1 MNQSDYEFLSAFLL
15 KTSGLSLGEG
25 KAYLLESRLVPIANS
40 MGMSGLEELVSALRG
55 FPPPELKTSVIEA
68 MTTNET
74 LFFRDK
80 KPFDDLIERM
90 LPEMLPLKQATRRLR
105 IWCAACSSG
114 QEPYSIL
121 MALKE
126 SFPEILANWNLEIVA
141 TDLNDQIIAK
151 AKAGVYS
158 QFEVQ
163 RGLSIQQ
170 LMKNFTKVDE
180 GWQIKEDLRNVVTWK
195 QLNLLDPFQHL
206 GKFDII
212 FCRNVLIYFETE
224 TKKAI
229 LDRISMLTEPHGYLV
244 LGGAESVLGICD
256 SFRRAE
262 GFKAAVYN
270 PSHSGIGRAGTAA
283 LGR

>member
-90 LPEMLPLKQATRRLR
+90 LPEMLSLKQATRRLR

-229 LDRISMLTEPHGYLV
+229 LDRISLLTEPHGYLV

>member
-1 MNQSDYEFLSAFLL
+1 MLLLPAALLFFLSAFLL

-170 LMKNFTKVDE
+170 LMKNFTK
-180 GWQIKEDLRNVVTWK
+180 K
-195 QLNLLDPFQHL
+195 LLMRL
-206 GKFDII
+206 
-212 FCRNVLIYFETE
+212 
-224 TKKAI
+224 
-229 LDRISMLTEPHGYLV
+229 
-244 LGGAESVLGICD
+244 
-256 SFRRAE
+256 
-262 GFKAAVYN
+262 
-270 PSHSGIGRAGTAA
+270 
-283 LGR
+283 